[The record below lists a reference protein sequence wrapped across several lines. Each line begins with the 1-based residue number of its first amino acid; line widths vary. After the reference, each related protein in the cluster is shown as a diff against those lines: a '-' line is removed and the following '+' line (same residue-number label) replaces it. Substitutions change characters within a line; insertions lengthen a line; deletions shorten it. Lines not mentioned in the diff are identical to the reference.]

1 MNKKNIRSWIL
12 YGIMT
17 PCCVAASTGFALLL
31 QPMIDAA
38 VQGQWALFWRC
49 SFCAIALGFVSVGLE
64 YGVNSLSA
72 GILTV
77 FTRNLRNEYMNDIL
91 QKTAKDYFSR
101 KSSFYVSKLTV
112 ASQEIAEKYCGSL
125 LEIYRIFWSF
135 LFSMIAIIYGDGKL
149 AILVVMLAAV
159 SVNLPKLFQRQADL
173 AEKDYLESNDSCMA
187 ETQNIL
193 SCFLLVKVFGMFQ
206 TMQKKYSDKTEAVRE
221 KGVRRKQKQY
231 LIQCVSSGF
240 TQLSFILMVIF
251 VMLLVMKGK
260 VSIGYVM
267 SMTQLM
273 GGVMAPFETLP
284 LYLMTYRTGKKEY
297 ENTFEKEKRQQP
309 ARIPAQKIPENPV
322 NWLEMKQVTFGYQEN
337 APIMRDI
344 SLSLD
349 MKKKYAV
356 VGGSGEGKSTIAKL
370 LMGFLTPQ
378 EGEIRING
386 IDIRQVREEELFA
399 WLSYQEQHVAM
410 LDDTIENNILLQRRV
425 SKKQW
430 QEVLQKSH
438 VEEILTR
445 NSFGEETQVGEHG
458 KNLSG
463 GERQRIG
470 LARSLLSDTKF
481 LIFDEPT
488 ASLDNENA
496 LQIEK
501 NILSLSGIG
510 ALVITHRVPVEIME
524 RYDEIFVLDQ
534 GKIVE
539 KGTCQ
544 ELLQQQGK
552 FYHLVYGRE
561 SVSPS

>member
-1 MNKKNIRSWIL
+1 
-12 YGIMT
+12 
-17 PCCVAASTGFALLL
+17 
-31 QPMIDAA
+31 
-38 VQGQWALFWRC
+38 
-49 SFCAIALGFVSVGLE
+49 
-64 YGVNSLSA
+64 
-72 GILTV
+72 
-77 FTRNLRNEYMNDIL
+77 
-91 QKTAKDYFSR
+91 
-101 KSSFYVSKLTV
+101 
-112 ASQEIAEKYCGSL
+112 
-125 LEIYRIFWSF
+125 
-135 LFSMIAIIYGDGKL
+135 
-149 AILVVMLAAV
+149 
-159 SVNLPKLFQRQADL
+159 
-173 AEKDYLESNDSCMA
+173 
-187 ETQNIL
+187 
-193 SCFLLVKVFGMFQ
+193 
-206 TMQKKYSDKTEAVRE
+206 
-221 KGVRRKQKQY
+221 
-231 LIQCVSSGF
+231 
-240 TQLSFILMVIF
+240 
-251 VMLLVMKGK
+251 
-260 VSIGYVM
+260 
-267 SMTQLM
+267 
-273 GGVMAPFETLP
+273 
-284 LYLMTYRTGKKEY
+284 
-297 ENTFEKEKRQQP
+297 
-309 ARIPAQKIPENPV
+309 
-322 NWLEMKQVTFGYQEN
+322 
-337 APIMRDI
+337 
-344 SLSLD
+344 

-524 RYDEIFVLDQ
+524 QYDEIFVLDQ
-534 GKIVE
+534 GKIAE